1 MAIIKRLSLFII
13 LLALGVFLGQYLF
26 KYVYILL
33 PDNGISPNLFG
44 SKESWSLLF
53 GAILAFYFF
62 LPLLITA
69 IFNKQKYY
77 LLIVNIILLLPVL
90 WLFVSSFS
98 FVATLVLLTVVGWLI
113 GEGISRLIKSK
124 K

>member
-13 LLALGVFLGQYLF
+13 LLVLGVFLGQYLF
-26 KYVYILL
+26 
-33 PDNGISPNLFG
+33 SPMYYWYPENLESGWFG